1 MCITCIKDIP
11 YPSWTYPTPH
21 SPPSEIPCPLLQT
34 SGGHLW
40 RPIQT
45 CSLKALLPQLVLTSG
60 GGRRSGIPAVL
71 YASYWNAFL
80 LQTAMTLSHICYHL
94 AQHPE
99 KQDKI
104 YEELQRELP
113 GNAPITYSAMHTQL
127 KYLRACVKEVYRYT
141 SVTLHKICYI
151 LMHCSRLLNDSI
163 HKT

>member
-21 SPPSEIPCPLLQT
+21 SPPPSGIPCPLLQT
-34 SGGHLW
+34 SGCHLW

-60 GGRRSGIPAVL
+60 GGHRSGIPTVL

-113 GNAPITYSAMHTQL
+113 GNAPITYSAIHAQL

-141 SVTLHKICYI
+141 SVRLHIFVI
-151 LMHCSRLLNDSI
+151 F
-163 HKT
+163 